1 MNESGSVIA
10 VGFDVIAKNLREQ
23 RKFNRGVIVIALL
36 TTAHILTLYKKI
48 ERLNKEV
55 QELKQTRGE

>member
-1 MNESGSVIA
+1 MNEHGSVIA

-23 RKFNRGVIVIALL
+23 RKFNRGVIVIAML
-36 TTAHILTLYKKI
+36 TTANILTLYKII
-48 ERLNKEV
+48 ERLNNEV

>member
-23 RKFNRGVIVIALL
+23 RKFNRGLVLMSLL
-36 TTAHILTLYKKI
+36 TTACMLVMHKKI
-48 ERLNKEV
+48 ERLNNEV